1 MNYDDLVNL
10 RQMNVAWILL
20 RADNAPLIISFLYK
34 TFIEPN
40 KRDIPKNLL
49 ENALEDEL
57 FKLRDR
63 HGDVFPKKSSEY
75 ISDWQKS
82 GYLRNFYVDNDDEP
96 HYDISAKAE
105 KAIQWIDDLIAKK
118 FIGTESRLRTIFDL
132 VEQIVVGADENKENR
147 LLKLEKQKQAIE
159 EEISKL
165 NAGNVS
171 ILSDSEIKDRFQQV
185 VSLSNMM
192 LSDFREVEDNFRKLD
207 QTTREKIATSDGA
220 KGELLE
226 AQFKDFDY
234 IESTDE
240 GKSFKAFMQF
250 IMSQDKIDEF
260 DEKLSKILKMKQI
273 EELKPDKR
281 VAKIYRNWQEAGE
294 STQKMVVKLS
304 QRLGKFVSQNVSSQN
319 RGIERLIKK
328 IEDMAIKLKNIANN
342 DKNYMEIDKAE
353 IDFSL
358 PMELPLWRPAEKP
371 VITSDIEIGEEND
384 IDASLLFNQVFV
396 DKQILKEN
404 IRKSLN
410 LNEITTLGSIIAN
423 YPLSLGLMELITYL
437 SVIAEMKNNNQ
448 ISINCDDENKETVK
462 WYDERL
468 NAERIAKIPKYT
480 ISYEL

>member
-304 QRLGKFVSQNVSSQN
+304 QRLGKFVSQNVSSPN

-342 DKNYMEIDKAE
+342 DKNYTEIDKAE

-371 VITSDIEIGEEND
+371 VIASDIEIGEEND

-396 DKQILKEN
+396 DKQIIKEN

-468 NAERIAKIPKYT
+468 QTERIAKIPKYT